1 MKLLQKILNHK
12 FWWAGIIALFAVVL
26 FASSLLHT
34 RIDLTKEK
42 RYSLSSS
49 TKKLLGKLNEEVEID
64 VYLTGNLSS
73 GFRKLKIA
81 SDELLENYRDY
92 SNGNLHYKFIKPD
105 AGLDD
110 SSKALLYD
118 SLVRIGIKPFNNKE
132 YTNDEKSERWIF
144 PSAVVKYKDKMLAVD
159 LMSGKSGM
167 DEESTLNYS
176 EALLEFK
183 FDDAINK
190 LTKTEFPVVAYAAG
204 NGEPLNP
211 TVRDL
216 FEMMRT
222 NYRFGVMDLKTG
234 ILNADTIKALMIVKP
249 SIAFT
254 EQEKIKIDQYIMQGG
269 KVIWCIDKLYAEFDS
284 LLRAK
289 SDFVAFD
296 KNLNL
301 EDQLFK
307 YGVRINS
314 DLLQDINSAKQP
326 LIVGNAGG
334 KPQIERL
341 PFPYYPLLSTVSDNP
356 IAKNLDHVLS
366 IFPSSIDTVKA
377 SGITKTILLASD
389 TNSRTISTP
398 AIVSLQSVK
407 SEEDIRT
414 FTKGHVPVAIL
425 LEGNFSSLYAN
436 RFSKQMQ
443 DSIQLLTGVAFLS
456 SGIKPSKQI
465 VLSDADI
472 VTNVVTQT
480 QGALP
485 MGTQQFENYQF
496 ANREFLLNCMD
507 YLVGDAGILETR
519 SKDLTLRLLD
529 KNKIQEEKT
538 IWQFL
543 NIVIPILIILL
554 LGGGYPM
561 AAQKEICCLSSLIFV
576 RQIT

>member
-12 FWWAGIIALFAVVL
+12 FWWAGILALFALVL
-26 FASSLLHT
+26 FVSSLLHT

-110 SSKALLYD
+110 SAKALLYD

-204 NGEPLNP
+204 NGEPEIDFVNRKLNP
-211 TVRDL
+211 KVLDL
-216 FEMMRT
+216 LTLMQK
-222 NYRFGVMDLKTG
+222 NYRFGVMDLRSG

-341 PFPYYPLLSTVSDNP
+341 PFPYYPLLSTISDNP

-414 FTKGHVPVAIL
+414 FTKGHVPVAVL

-436 RFSKQMQ
+436 RFSKEMQ
-443 DSIQLLTGVAFLS
+443 DSIQQLTGVAFLS

-554 LGGGYPM
+554 HGGVIQWQRKKKY
-561 AAQKEICCLSSLIFV
+561 AA
-576 RQIT
+576 

>member
-12 FWWAGIIALFAVVL
+12 FWWVGIIAMFALILFI
-26 FASSLLHT
+26 SSLLHT

-42 RYSLSSS
+42 RYSLSPS

-81 SDELLENYRDY
+81 ADELLENYRDY

-105 AGLDD
+105 EGLDD
-110 SSKALLYD
+110 SSKAMLYD

-132 YTNDEKSERWIF
+132 FTNDEKSERWIF
-144 PSAVVKYKDKMLAVD
+144 PSALVKYKDKMLAVD

-211 TVRDL
+211 SVRDL

-222 NYRFGVMDLKTG
+222 NYRFGVMDLNTG

-314 DLLQDINSAKQP
+314 DLVQDINSAKQP

-377 SGITKTILLASD
+377 TGIKKTILLASD

-407 SEEDIRT
+407 SEEDIKT
-414 FTKGHVPVAIL
+414 FTKGHVPVAVL
-425 LEGNFSSLYAN
+425 LEGNFSSLFAN
-436 RFSKQMQ
+436 RFSKEML
-443 DSIQLLTGVAFLS
+443 DSVQHLTGIAFLPTAVR
-456 SGIKPSKQI
+456 PSKQI

-480 QGALP
+480 QGPLP
-485 MGTQQFENYQF
+485 MGVQQFENYQF

-519 SKDLTLRLLD
+519 NKDLTLRSLD

-538 IWQFL
+538 SWQL
-543 NIVIPILIILL
+543 INIILPILLVLLTGGIIQWQRKKK
-554 LGGGYPM
+554 Y
-561 AAQKEICCLSSLIFV
+561 AA
-576 RQIT
+576 

>member
-1 MKLLQKILNHK
+1 MKIFEKILNHK
-12 FWWAGIIALFAVVL
+12 FWWAGIIALFAIIL
-26 FASSLLHT
+26 FASSLLHS

-42 RYSLSSS
+42 RYSLSPS
-49 TKKLLGKLNEEVEID
+49 TKKLLSKLNEDVEID

-81 SDELLENYRDY
+81 TDELLENYREY
-92 SNGNLHYKFIKPD
+92 SNGNLHFNFIKPD
-105 AGLDD
+105 AGLND
-110 SSKALLYD
+110 STKSLLYD

-144 PSAVVKYKDKMLAVD
+144 PSAIVKYKDKMLAVD

-204 NGEPLNP
+204 NGEPEIDFTNRKLDP
-211 TVRDL
+211 KVYDL
-216 FEMMRT
+216 LTLMQK
-222 NYRFGVMDLKTG
+222 NYRFGVIDLKNG

-249 SIAFT
+249 STAFT

-269 KVIWCIDKLYAEFDS
+269 NVIWCIDKLYAEFDS

-326 LIVGNAGG
+326 IIVGNAGG

-341 PFPYYPLLSTVSDNP
+341 PFSYYPLLSSPSNHP

-377 SGITKTILLASD
+377 AGITKTILLASD

-407 SEEDIRT
+407 TEEDIKT
-414 FTKGHVPVAIL
+414 FTKGNITVAVL
-425 LEGNFSSLYAN
+425 LEGKFTSLYAN
-436 RFSKQMQ
+436 RFSKILQ
-443 DSIQLLTGVAFLS
+443 DSIQQLTGVAFLTTA
-456 SGIKPSKQI
+456 IKVSKQI

-480 QGALP
+480 EGALP

-496 ANREFLLNCMD
+496 ANREFFLNCMD

-519 SKDLTLRLLD
+519 NKDFALRLLD
-529 KNKIQEEKT
+529 KNKINEEKT
-538 IWQFL
+538 LWQL
-543 NIVIPILIILL
+543 INIIAPILLVLFVGLIIQWRRKKK
-554 LGGGYPM
+554 Y
-561 AAQKEICCLSSLIFV
+561 AA
-576 RQIT
+576 

>member
-110 SSKALLYD
+110 SAKALLYD

-554 LGGGYPM
+554 LGGVIQWQRKKKY
-561 AAQKEICCLSSLIFV
+561 AA
-576 RQIT
+576 

>member
-1 MKLLQKILNHK
+1 MKIFLKILNHK
-12 FWWAGIIALFAVVL
+12 YWWVGIVALFAL
-26 FASSLLHT
+26 ILIASSFLHS

-42 RYSLSSS
+42 RYSLSQS
-49 TKKLLGKLNEEVEID
+49 TKKLLSKLNDDVEID
-64 VYLTGNLSS
+64 IYLTGNLSS
-73 GFRKLKIA
+73 SFRKLKIA
-81 SDELLENYRDY
+81 TDELLENYRDY

-110 SSKALLYD
+110 SAKALLYD

-144 PSAVVKYKDKMLAVD
+144 PSALVKYKDKMLAVD

-167 DEESTLNYS
+167 DEETTLNYS

-190 LTKTEFPVVAYAAG
+190 LTKTDFPVVAYAAG
-204 NGEPLNP
+204 NGEPEIDFANKKLDP
-211 TVRDL
+211 RVLDL
-216 FEMMRT
+216 MNLMRK
-222 NYRFGVMDLKTG
+222 NYRFGVIDLNDG

-249 SIAFT
+249 STAFT

-269 KVIWCIDKLYAEFDS
+269 NVIWCIDKLYAEFDS

-341 PFPYYPLLSTVSDNP
+341 PFPYYPLLSSPSNHP
-356 IAKNLDHVLS
+356 IAKNLDNILS

-377 SGITKTILLASD
+377 AGITKTILLASD

-407 SEEDIRT
+407 TEEDIKT
-414 FTKGHVPVAIL
+414 FTKSFVPVAVL

-436 RFSKQMQ
+436 HFSKQMQ
-443 DSIQLLTGVAFLS
+443 DSVQQLTGVPFLPTA
-456 SGIKPSKQI
+456 IKPAKQI
-465 VLSDADI
+465 VVSDADI

-480 QGALP
+480 DGPLP

-496 ANREFLLNCMD
+496 ANREFFLNCMD

-519 SKDLTLRLLD
+519 NKDFTLRLLD
-529 KNKIQEEKT
+529 KNKIQEAKT
-538 IWQFL
+538 IWQL
-543 NIVIPILIILL
+543 INIILPILLVLITGGIIQWRRKKKF
-554 LGGGYPM
+554 
-561 AAQKEICCLSSLIFV
+561 AV
-576 RQIT
+576 